1 MTENNSDSKNET
13 ENSHELELELPDNL
27 PVDEHIEEVSEN
39 GKTVRRKGVYLLPNL
54 FTTGALFGG
63 FFAIISAMNG
73 EFANAALAI
82 YAAQVLDGFDGRV
95 ARMTNTTSAFGTE
108 YDSLSDMISFGLAPA
123 IVLFSWGLEPLGKFG
138 WGAGFLFVVCAAIRL
153 ARFNTQVGSSD
164 KRFFTGLPSPPAAT
178 LMASGVWLG
187 SEYELTLLISVFA
200 AVVTAGVGLLMVSNL
215 RYLSFKGLDDNRR
228 VPFVALLVT
237 VIVFILVLV
246 DPPKVLFLLA
256 FVYALSGPV
265 MWGWSHVKNWKA
277 LMANTSNNASDEQ
290 DVSDNKADEVLEQA
304 RDADRNQKKAD

>member
-1 MTENNSDSKNET
+1 MTENDSDSKNET

-27 PVDEHIEEVSEN
+27 PVDEHIQEVSEN

-123 IVLFSWGLEPLGKFG
+123 VVLFSWGLEPLGKFG

-164 KRFFTGLPSPPAAT
+164 KRYFTGLPSPPAAT

-228 VPFVALLVT
+228 VPFVALLIT

-265 MWGWSHVKNWKA
+265 MWGWSNVKYWKPS
-277 LMANTSNNASDEQ
+277 TVKESNKASGEHDS
-290 DVSDNKADEVLEQA
+290 SDNKADEPVEQEQ
-304 RDADRNQKKAD
+304 DGDLNQKKAD